1 MIELKLTKE
10 ELWRIQLSL
19 STAKNE
25 AEDFLKEAGGDYPVA
40 RLRAKVTID
49 ECEDLLKKLLQIENE
64 KQSIV

>member
-1 MIELKLTKE
+1 M
-10 ELWRIQLSL
+10 QLSL

>member
-19 STAKNE
+19 STAKNQ

-49 ECEDLLKKLLQIENE
+49 ECDLQKKILQIKHE
-64 KQSIV
+64 KRSIL